1 MTHITIKNFKLYS
14 DTSITYQKYLRFI
27 ILKYIKPIHNLFN
40 YIVYLAITLNLII
53 NPASIYNMTFI

>member
-1 MTHITIKNFKLYS
+1 MTHITIKNSNYIQIHQSLIKKF
-14 DTSITYQKYLRFI
+14 LRLI
-27 ILKYIKPIHNLFN
+27 IFEYIKLIHNLFN

>member
-1 MTHITIKNFKLYS
+1 MTHITIKNSNYIQIHQSLIK
-14 DTSITYQKYLRFI
+14 KYLRFI
-27 ILKYIKPIHNLFN
+27 IFEYIKLIHNLFN